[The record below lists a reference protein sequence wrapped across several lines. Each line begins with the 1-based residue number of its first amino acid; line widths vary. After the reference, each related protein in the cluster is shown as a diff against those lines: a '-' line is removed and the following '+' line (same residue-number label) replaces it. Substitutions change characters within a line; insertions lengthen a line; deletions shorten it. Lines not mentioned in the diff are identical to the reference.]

1 MFHLDTL
8 ATLVAATLTLLLGR
22 KLVHSVSFLKKYTI
36 PEPVAGGLLVALAL
50 LVLKKSMGWEVNFDM
65 SLRDPL
71 MLAFFAT
78 IGLNANIASLR
89 AGGRVVG
96 IFLIVVVGL
105 LVMQN
110 AIGIGMASLLGLD
123 PLMGLLAGSITLS
136 GGHGTGAAWS
146 KLFIERY
153 GFTNAT
159 EVAMACATFGLVLG
173 GLIGGPVA
181 RYLVK
186 HSTTPNG
193 IPDDQEVPTA
203 FEKPDVGRMITSLVL
218 IETIA
223 LIAICLTVGKIVAQL
238 LAGTAFELP
247 TFVCVLFVGVI
258 LSNGLSMM
266 GFYRVFER
274 AVSVLGNV
282 SLSLFLAMALM
293 GLKLWELASLALPML
308 AILVAR
314 YLVKHSTTPNG
325 IPDDQEVPTAFE
337 KPDVG
342 RMITSLVLI
351 ETIAL
356 IAICLTVGK
365 IVAQLLAGTAF
376 ELPTFVCVLFV
387 GVILSNGL
395 SMMGF
400 YRVFER
406 AVSVLGN
413 VSLSLFLAMALM
425 GLKLWELAS
434 LALPMLAILVVQ
446 TIFMALYAIFVTWRM
461 MGKNYDA
468 AVLAAGHCGFGLGA
482 TPTAIANMQAITE
495 RFGPSHMAFLV
506 VPMVGAFFIDIVNA
520 LVIKLYLMLPIFA
533 G

>member
-1 MFHLDTL
+1 
-8 ATLVAATLTLLLGR
+8 
-22 KLVHSVSFLKKYTI
+22 
-36 PEPVAGGLLVALAL
+36 
-50 LVLKKSMGWEVNFDM
+50 
-65 SLRDPL
+65 
-71 MLAFFAT
+71 
-78 IGLNANIASLR
+78 
-89 AGGRVVG
+89 
-96 IFLIVVVGL
+96 
-105 LVMQN
+105 
-110 AIGIGMASLLGLD
+110 
-123 PLMGLLAGSITLS
+123 
-136 GGHGTGAAWS
+136 
-146 KLFIERY
+146 
-153 GFTNAT
+153 
-159 EVAMACATFGLVLG
+159 
-173 GLIGGPVA
+173 
-181 RYLVK
+181 
-186 HSTTPNG
+186 
-193 IPDDQEVPTA
+193 
-203 FEKPDVGRMITSLVL
+203 
-218 IETIA
+218 
-223 LIAICLTVGKIVAQL
+223 
-238 LAGTAFELP
+238 
-247 TFVCVLFVGVI
+247 
-258 LSNGLSMM
+258 
-266 GFYRVFER
+266 
-274 AVSVLGNV
+274 
-282 SLSLFLAMALM
+282 
-293 GLKLWELASLALPML
+293 
-308 AILVAR
+308 
-314 YLVKHSTTPNG
+314 
-325 IPDDQEVPTAFE
+325 
-337 KPDVG
+337 
-342 RMITSLVLI
+342 MITSLVLI

-520 LVIKLYLMLPIFA
+520 LVIKLYLMLPIFCRLTDEA
-533 G
+533 AVFSPPPFTHSSNVPSPASSVLSGLLPVVGNVREYVAPGAELPGSSPDRAVNPPL